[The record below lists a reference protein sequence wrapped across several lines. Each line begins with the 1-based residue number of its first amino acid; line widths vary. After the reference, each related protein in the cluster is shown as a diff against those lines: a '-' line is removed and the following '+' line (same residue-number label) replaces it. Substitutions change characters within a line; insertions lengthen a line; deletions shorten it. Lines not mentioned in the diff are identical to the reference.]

1 MIRTTVHKAGFVG
14 LLACVA
20 LAWVSLW
27 TTEAMEAKA
36 PASPLLHQ
44 PSGDSLDAFQDRMVE
59 VGTWVFDYD
68 GRRGEVDR
76 GNVTWT
82 FANDGTMTVTD
93 SDETYTMTYSLTEYC
108 GEYSKISEQDVAY
121 LKVESDGSLEECYII
136 LDMSDV
142 GPPEDK
148 VLALMNSNADSL
160 FLIPAD

>member
-1 MIRTTVHKAGFVG
+1 MIRTTVLKAGFVG

-44 PSGDSLDAFQDRMVE
+44 PAGDSLDAFQDRMVE
-59 VGTWVFDYD
+59 VGTWVFDHN
-68 GRRGEVDR
+68 GLRGEVDR

-82 FANDGTMTVTD
+82 FADDGTMTVTD

-108 GEYSKISEQDVAY
+108 GGYGKIAERDVAY

-136 LDMSDV
+136 IDMYDA

-148 VLALMNSNADSL
+148 ILGPMNSNGDNLS
-160 FLIPAD
+160 LIPAD